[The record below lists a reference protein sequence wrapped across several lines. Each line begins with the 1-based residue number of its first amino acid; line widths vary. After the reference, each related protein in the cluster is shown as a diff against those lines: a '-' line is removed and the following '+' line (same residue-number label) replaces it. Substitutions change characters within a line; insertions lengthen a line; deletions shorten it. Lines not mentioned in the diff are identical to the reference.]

1 MNRLPDSMQMP
12 DYMFEEASRNA
23 ADKLLEESMALS
35 DDLSDLQ
42 VKLMAANQVS
52 NPPERKRR
60 RTDVESADRD
70 WEEELQDSATH
81 LAELDAVFVTSVS
94 RILCVS

>member
-1 MNRLPDSMQMP
+1 MQMP
-12 DYMFEEASRNA
+12 DYMLEEASRNA

-52 NPPERKRR
+52 NSPERKRR

-70 WEEELQDSATH
+70 WEEELQDYATH